1 MLGPILF
8 GCVEQMH
15 GCVEQMHIIVY
26 IYIYHD
32 GGGSV
37 DGYCVESM
45 LVLIVFRMGL
55 GGRGGMFF
63 G

>member
-1 MLGPILF
+1 MRRTDARLRRTDAHNSL
-8 GCVEQMH
+8 
-15 GCVEQMHIIVY
+15 Y